1 MANNVEDYLL
11 VIWENLEAFG
21 SVLEKDISR
30 RLRISAATA
39 SEYLGKLTAE
49 GLIRRNGRDILL
61 TQKGNRRTIPLVR
74 MHRIVEVFSYKL
86 LEVPWEEV
94 HSSVMEL
101 EHHFKGEKGENLYR
115 NIGSPD
121 ACPHGNPVAPAR
133 VQKEIIASEADDG
146 SYIMVRTASEEDRF
160 LKELGRLGIYP
171 GTRISLHNG
180 DRVEIEND
188 AGTLKMDKYKAQ
200 GLRISK
206 IA

>member
-21 SVLEKDISR
+21 NVMEKDISR

-49 GLIRRNGRDILL
+49 GLIRRNGRSITL
-61 TQKGNRRTIPLVR
+61 TQKGTRRTIPLVR

-94 HSSVMEL
+94 HASVMEL
-101 EHHFKGEKGENLYR
+101 EHHFKGEKGEKLYR
-115 NIGSPD
+115 NIGSPE
-121 ACPHGNPVAPAR
+121 ACPHGNPVVPTL
-133 VQKEIIASEADDG
+133 VQKEIIASEAEDG
-146 SYIMVRTASEEDRF
+146 NYTVVRTANEEDRF
-160 LKELGRLGIYP
+160 LKELGKLGIYP
-171 GTRISLHNG
+171 GAKISLFTG
-180 DRVEIEND
+180 ERVEIETET
-188 AGTLKMDKYKAQ
+188 GTMKLDRYRSQA
-200 GLRISK
+200 LRISK